1 MWSISYFIFTFQRL
15 KTKLDYA
22 AAYCPQQKGLLMQ
35 LVMELAGEVDGGTS
49 SCMEA
54 VLLEESKTIHS
65 L

>member
-1 MWSISYFIFTFQRL
+1 MQLPTVPLGMQ
-15 KTKLDYA
+15 
-22 AAYCPQQKGLLMQ
+22 QQKGLLMQ